1 MRDIWRLQHFLGV
14 VEASSIHGAARN
26 LNISQ
31 PAMTKSIRLLEEAL
45 DTELLVRLPRG
56 VRLTEAGE
64 ALYARAREIEAS
76 WNAAIV
82 EIGAQSSGM
91 GGVMRL
97 GGGPVYCSIH
107 FPGMLADLRR
117 RFPNLRIQVSTGV
130 GNELLPELARGD
142 IRAYAGGMPEEVH
155 ELGSDFLTEELYRQR
170 NAVFASRD
178 HPLFRN
184 ETVTL
189 EDTLTYPWLCLFSG
203 QQANLRIRDYFR
215 ARGLPEPRL
224 ALESHSL
231 QIAFKMIAEHRFLA
245 CMPTPLAGSDA
256 GIDLAEVEMDGF
268 SWSIPTGVTM
278 HRRSAEFGPIRQM
291 IRSLRSATE
300 ALRTG

>member
-1 MRDIWRLQHFLGV
+1 MRDLWRLQHFLGV

-31 PAMTKSIRLLEEAL
+31 PALTKSIRLLEESL
-45 DTELLVRLPRG
+45 DTELLLRLPRG

-91 GGVMRL
+91 DGVMRI

-117 RFPNLRIQVSTGV
+117 RFPNLRLKVSTGV
-130 GNELLPELARGD
+130 GNELLPELAKGD
-142 IRAYAGGMPEEVH
+142 IRAYAGGMPERID
-155 ELGSDFLTEELYRQR
+155 ELGPDLVFEELYLQR
-170 NAVFASRD
+170 NGVFAAKD

-184 ETVTL
+184 ETVSL

-203 QQANLRIRDYFR
+203 QQANLRIRDYFA

-231 QIAFKMIAEHRFLA
+231 QIAFKMIAEHQFLA
-245 CMPTPLAGSDA
+245 CMPTPLARSDA
-256 GIDLAEVEMDGF
+256 GLDLAEIEMEGF
-268 SWSIPTGVTM
+268 SWSISTGVTM
-278 HRRSAEFGPIRQM
+278 HRKSADFAPIRQM
-291 IRSLRSATE
+291 LRSLRRATE
-300 ALRTG
+300 SLRA